1 MKPGRRILSV
11 LSVGLSAL
19 ALTLVSGVTSP
30 AAEQPAPVQLKSEI
44 LNTKRLTIEQAI
56 SGALSNYPQIVQRL
70 EEVQAAKSGVTLQ
83 KLREYVPQGLSTWE
97 SVAASHNK
105 LTQILFGNPV
115 LVSNP
120 GPGLDPEH
128 QTMHGTFY
136 NGSGFL
142 FDWTGIDFGLH
153 KARINEARANLVQ
166 ARAHLGVTQLDV
178 AESAALAFLNVVTG
192 QEQLRAQEA
201 NVHRMGIVRD
211 TVRGLVVSG
220 LRPGVDLSIAEA
232 QLAQARNGEIEARQ
246 QLNIAD
252 ARLALAVGE
261 PGLNIEVD
269 PTPVEKETKPVL
281 TVTVNDYSNHPLA
294 VAQRSAIGILQAHR
308 QVISKSNY
316 PEIHWLGGMN
326 FRGSGLDIHG
336 HWQAKDAYGWLPNV
350 TNWNVGMMM
359 NWDFLAWVKNTQDIR
374 VQRHRIA
381 AEQAGYT
388 QIVQNLVAEN
398 REATAMVEGAV
409 ALAQNTVVQVESARE
424 AELRA
429 RTRYESGLANIAEV
443 AEAERLLTEAQVQMS
458 VARVRIWSALLAVSN
473 SRGDIKPF
481 LNQIATARQQ
491 GM

>member
-1 MKPGRRILSV
+1 MSLS
-11 LSVGLSAL
+11 L
-19 ALTLVSGVTSP
+19 LTFTVVSGGASR
-30 AAEQPAPVQLKSEI
+30 AAEQPAAVQLKPEV

-56 SGALSNYPQIVQRL
+56 SGAMSNYPQIVQRL

-83 KLREYVPQGLSTWE
+83 KMREYVPQGLSTWE

-115 LVSNP
+115 LVANP

-142 FDWTGIDFGLH
+142 FDWSGIDFGLH
-153 KARINEARANLVQ
+153 KARITEARANVVQ
-166 ARAHLGVTQLDV
+166 AQAHLGVTQLDV

-192 QEQLRAQEA
+192 QEQLRAQQA
-201 NVHRMGIVRD
+201 NVHRMEIVRD
-211 TVRGLVVSG
+211 IVRGLVLSG

-246 QLNIAD
+246 QLSIAN

-269 PTPVEKETKPVL
+269 PAPVEKETRPVL
-281 TVTVNDYSNHPLA
+281 TVTLNDFSAHPLA
-294 VAQRSAIGILQAHR
+294 LAQRSAIGILQAHSR
-308 QVISKSNY
+308 VVSKSSY

-350 TNWNVGMMM
+350 TNWNVGMMV
-359 NWDFLAWVKNTQDIR
+359 NWDFLAWVKNNQEVR
-374 VQRHRIA
+374 VLRHRVA
-381 AEQAGYT
+381 AEQAGYR
-388 QIVQNLVAEN
+388 QIVQNLVAQN
-398 REATAMVEGAV
+398 REARAMVEGAV
-409 ALAQNTVVQVESARE
+409 ALAQNTVIQVQAASE

-443 AEAERLLTEAQVQMS
+443 AQAERLLTEAQVQMS
-458 VARVRIWSALLAVSN
+458 VARVRVWSSLLAVSN